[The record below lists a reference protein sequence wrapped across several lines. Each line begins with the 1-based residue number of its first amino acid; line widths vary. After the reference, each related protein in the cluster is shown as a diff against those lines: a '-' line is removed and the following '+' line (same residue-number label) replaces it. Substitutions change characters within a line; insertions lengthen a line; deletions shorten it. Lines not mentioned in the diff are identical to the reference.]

1 MVDRSK
7 QSLLKKAVLR
17 FRTGPQ
23 RRLRAALAHRRRL
36 RSSATF
42 IAVTGSSGKST
53 TVGLLAHILE
63 AHAPTK
69 RQVLENTINE
79 LIRSLKRLRGGE
91 RFVVAELGVGHVG
104 DMKPMATMLQP
115 DVAIVTMV
123 GVEHYSSFRGREGVA
138 REKGELVEALRP
150 TGVAILNADDEFV
163 MEMRARTQARIV
175 TFAKNTPEAT
185 YRASAIHVAYP
196 ALLSFTLTGGGHS
209 LHLKT
214 PFPGEHFWLPVS
226 AALEFGVPPDVICRQ
241 VETFDPV
248 AERCSI
254 LRAPDGPVFILDSA
268 KAPNSTLAL
277 AFDMLAKAKAPRK
290 RLVLG
295 VISDYAGAQTP
306 IYKKAW
312 RAAREVADEVIF
324 VGKDISHARPSAE
337 DVASGRII
345 GFETP
350 VAAFEHIRR
359 TAVPDELI
367 LIKASK
373 NLHLA
378 RLAIAFVRPVRCWEP
393 ACGTGADC
401 FTCHGLAVEFDR
413 KSFRRRSLIARL
425 KRRISA
431 RLGDTKS

>member
-1 MVDRSK
+1 MRS
-7 QSLLKKAVLR
+7 
-17 FRTGPQ
+17 G
-23 RRLRAALAHRRRL
+23 
-36 RSSATF
+36 ATF
-42 IAVTGSSGKST
+42 VAVTGSSGKST

-69 RQVLENTINE
+69 RQVLENTVNE
-79 LIRSLKRLRGGE
+79 LIRSLNSLQGRE

-104 DMKPMATMLQP
+104 NMKPMATMLQP

-138 REKGELVEALRP
+138 LEKGELVEALRP
-150 TGVAILNADDEFV
+150 TGVAVLNADDEFV
-163 MEMRARTQARIV
+163 MSMRARTTARIV
-175 TFAKNTPEAT
+175 TFARDAPEAT
-185 YRASAIHVAYP
+185 YRASAIHAAYP
-196 ALLSFTLTGGGHS
+196 ELLSFTLTGGGHS

-214 PFPGEHFWLPVS
+214 PFPGEHFWLPVAAAVS

-241 VETFDPV
+241 VETFAPV

-268 KAPNSTLAL
+268 KAPNSTLGL
-277 AFDMLAKAKAPRK
+277 AFDMLAKANAPRK

-324 VGKDISHARPSAE
+324 VGKDISHARPLAD

-350 VAAFEHIRR
+350 LAAFEHIRR

-378 RLAIAFVRPVRCWEP
+378 RLALAFVRPVRCWEP

-431 RLGDTKS
+431 RLGGTKS